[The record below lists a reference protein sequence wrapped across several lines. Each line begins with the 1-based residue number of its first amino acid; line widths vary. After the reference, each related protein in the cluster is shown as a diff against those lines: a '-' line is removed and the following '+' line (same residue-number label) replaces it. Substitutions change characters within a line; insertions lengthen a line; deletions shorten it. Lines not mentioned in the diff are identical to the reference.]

1 MDASWVISMRLAT
14 VYGDVFAE
22 RVIGNLINFKT
33 FCEGCEPTCSEC
45 RAGHG
50 SHVGD
55 IVGLHPVE
63 PPSMAMIEDPEE
75 YIREL
80 GLNECDLLLIVAI
93 HQDIL
98 ASADILV
105 EITGAKAVIVPIEDP
120 TWVPPGLRAQVKE
133 TLDSIGVESAFPKPF
148 CTLEPGEGDLIDEFI
163 DTYKIGRP
171 ICYADVKDNVIA
183 EIGPLRSAPC
193 GCTWYVSQKVRGKSL
208 DDLDALFD
216 EVAKAHHSYPC
227 TASMAK
233 DREVGDALLHV
244 AGYNARY
251 AVCGAVGI
259 EDCRNSVEKSK

>member
-1 MDASWVISMRLAT
+1 MEEIGFSFRLGAT
-14 VYGDVFAE
+14 TQEIAGDGPAE
-22 RVIGNLINFKT
+22 NVLLEGGERMATYKAKT
-33 FCEGCEPTCSEC
+33 KK
-45 RAGHG
+45 
-50 SHVGD
+50 
-55 IVGLHPVE
+55 
-63 PPSMAMIEDPEE
+63 
-75 YIREL
+75 EL
-80 GLNECDLLLIVAI
+80 G
-93 HQDIL
+93 
-98 ASADILV
+98 
-105 EITGAKAVIVPIEDP
+105 K
-120 TWVPPGLRAQVKE
+120 VPPVIMTKGE

-251 AVCGAVGI
+251 AVCDAVGI